1 MTKPALATSTVAK
14 PTRAEGLKMLGV
26 VPYSR
31 LTTFKRDGTPVAVPI
46 WQAVGGDK
54 VYMFTEAGSWKVKR
68 LRRNPRIE
76 ITTCDWRGN
85 LDGGPTWTGTA
96 RVIDLRK
103 DTEAEVAR
111 AYEALDCKYTWQ
123 KWITDTL
130 SKITGRYNARA
141 ILEITLDE

>member
-1 MTKPALATSTVAK
+1 MTEPTVAR

-31 LTTFKRDGTPVAVPI
+31 LTTFKRDGSPVGVPI

-54 VYMFTEAGSWKVKR
+54 VYMFTEASSWKVKR

-85 LDGGPTWTGTA
+85 LDGGPTWSGTA
-96 RVIDLRK
+96 RIVD
-103 DTEAEVAR
+103 AETDVAK
-111 AYEALDCKYTWQ
+111 AYDALDRKYGWQ
-123 KWITDTL
+123 KWLTDAL
-130 SKITGRYNARA
+130 SKLAGRYNARA
-141 ILEITLDE
+141 ILEITLDD

>member
-1 MTKPALATSTVAK
+1 MTKPTVPR

-31 LTTFKRDGTPVAVPI
+31 LTTFKRDGAPVGVPV
-46 WQAVGGDK
+46 WQAVGGEK

-85 LDGGPTWTGTA
+85 LNGGPTWTGTCRIVNA
-96 RVIDLRK
+96 AD
-103 DTEAEVAR
+103 DVAK
-111 AYEALDCKYTWQ
+111 AYHALDGKYGWQ
-123 KWITDTL
+123 KWLTDTL
-130 SKITGRYNARA
+130 SKLAGRYNARA
-141 ILEITLDE
+141 ILEITLDD